1 MISIATKPTP
11 WEITQAVE
19 TLRAAG
25 WTFVVPSNIR
35 YYSVHETAAA
45 LRVNPKWV
53 KEHLDDFPNAMR
65 LPGGQL
71 RIPFSAIQSFA
82 SNHRAK

>member
-1 MISIATKPTP
+1 MTSTP

-25 WTFVVPSNIR
+25 WSFLVPSILR
-35 YYSVHETAAA
+35 YHSVLETAAA

-53 KEHLDDFPNAMR
+53 KEHLDEFPNAIR

-71 RIPFSAIQSFA
+71 RIPFSAIVSFA
-82 SNHRAK
+82 SNHPAK